1 LTLNGSGE
9 IVIQKTVPYKDEG
22 ASRSDNYDGTGIVYT
37 NDLFD
42 IEKEGIY
49 TLTYVYVDTS
59 GNTGNI
65 VQRILRVINNRG
77 GGGGGGLSRDYCPD
91 GDFSPSYYDRECDI
105 TSLDKASPE
114 QTAHNAA
121 TDPEIDQVAVT
132 P

>member
-9 IVIQKTVPYKDEG
+9 IIIQKTVPYKDEG

-77 GGGGGGLSRDYCPD
+77 GGGGLSRDYCPD
-91 GDFSPSYYDRECDI
+91 GDFSPSYYDRECDPLLP
-105 TSLDKASPE
+105 TSPK
-114 QTAHNAA
+114 QG
-121 TDPEIDQVAVT
+121 
-132 P
+132 